1 MLLIFHIELYVINVL
16 CSSKKNLG
24 IAHKKLQVFENVC
37 QVGAVTLE
45 STEAFPKNIVFL
57 FMVKDKKVDEKGI
70 VSSVTMG
77 LYVCKLIC
85 DPFCRSQMV
94 SLPQGMSQ
102 MH

>member
-1 MLLIFHIELYVINVL
+1 
-16 CSSKKNLG
+16 
-24 IAHKKLQVFENVC
+24 
-37 QVGAVTLE
+37 
-45 STEAFPKNIVFL
+45 
-57 FMVKDKKVDEKGI
+57 MVKDKKVDEKGI

-77 LYVCKLIC
+77 LYVSKLIC